1 LERFLDGMDV
11 LLSFTKIN
19 RSIMT
24 NNKQQTAMKKL
35 LLATLLIGMISGCT
49 EPTVSSRTTNYTIPS
64 KGKLASDPLKV
75 CVIEECEYFICE
87 NYKGNILCHKGNCKN
102 IIHWR

>member
-1 LERFLDGMDV
+1 
-11 LLSFTKIN
+11 
-19 RSIMT
+19 MT
-24 NNKQQTAMKKL
+24 NNKQQTAVKKL
-35 LLATLLIGMISGCT
+35 LLATLLIGMVSGCE
-49 EPTVSSRTTNYTIPS
+49 EPTVSSKPTNYTIPS

-102 IIHWR
+102 IIHKGGNK

>member
-1 LERFLDGMDV
+1 
-11 LLSFTKIN
+11 
-19 RSIMT
+19 MT

-35 LLATLLIGMISGCT
+35 LLATLLIGMISSCE

-64 KGKLASDPLKV
+64 EGNLASDPLKV
-75 CVIEECEYFICE
+75 CVIEGCEYFICK

-102 IIHWR
+102 PIHKGGNK